1 MLYMSKLKAYE
12 TDLRKKKRVVINKLK
27 SIQMSACDFI
37 IVFNINWIIINKNI
51 MFEHNTIIII
61 ILMIFLNKISL
72 FTLTQLIKLNL

>member
-37 IVFNINWIIINKNI
+37 IVFNIN
-51 MFEHNTIIII
+51 
-61 ILMIFLNKISL
+61 
-72 FTLTQLIKLNL
+72 